1 MTRDEKNTTTLLK
14 DDGGFLGRSRRR
26 TLMTSESGLNK
37 HRWGKKMEKR
47 NIDGNR
53 VHTHTHTYFVPTR
66 CMRSFWAL
74 CGFRWQ
80 IYLFYFILLR
90 ATQHNSSDH
99 RWFVVGFY
107 FFWCVMTNLRGGR
120 AISVTCFFFV
130 SFFSSSSFSG
140 PEARRVAHMPYVGI

>member
-53 VHTHTHTYFVPTR
+53 VHTHLLRTNTLHEKLLGTLWIPLADLFV
-66 CMRSFWAL
+66 
-74 CGFRWQ
+74 
-80 IYLFYFILLR
+80 LFYSVKSDTTQFFRSSMVCCWLLFFLVCDDKSPGR
-90 ATQHNSSDH
+90 ESD
-99 RWFVVGFY
+99 FSD
-107 FFWCVMTNLRGGR
+107 L
-120 AISVTCFFFV
+120 FFFLFL
-130 SFFSSSSFSG
+130 FFFFFFFFRS
-140 PEARRVAHMPYVGI
+140 